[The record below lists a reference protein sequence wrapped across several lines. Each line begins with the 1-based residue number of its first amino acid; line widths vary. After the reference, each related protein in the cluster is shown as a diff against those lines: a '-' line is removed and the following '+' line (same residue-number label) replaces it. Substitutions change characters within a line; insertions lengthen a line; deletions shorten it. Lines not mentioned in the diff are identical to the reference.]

1 MANSPDT
8 TADRFYMRGQVAL
21 GHAGVRPP
29 LGFFSQPKWGN
40 SESRDWEGEE
50 APATKGTH
58 GEGAGPALQ
67 SGLEGKAQSCS

>member
-1 MANSPDT
+1 
-8 TADRFYMRGQVAL
+8 MRGQVAL

-29 LGFFSQPKWGN
+29 LDFFSQPKWGN

-50 APATKGTH
+50 APAAKGTH

-67 SGLEGKAQSCS
+67 CEL